1 MNQGRTVF
9 SQLISFLP
17 DREFRRCF
25 ERYQGDIRLRGFSA
39 GINIWPWPSRN

>member
-17 DREFRRCF
+17 DREFRRCIA
-25 ERYQGDIRLRGFSA
+25 RYEGDLRRRRPHNGLA
-39 GINIWPWPSRN
+39 LGAVLRP